1 MPDTRFVRLR
11 NAVRTSAF
19 RLTFLYTATFAASV
33 LVLLGFLYWRTV
45 ALIDRQARDTIE
57 AEIRGLAEQ
66 YDQRGLIGLVELIG
80 QRTALDG
87 NSDHVY
93 LLTSP
98 SLVPLAGNLERWPD
112 EDEVSGGWLSLSLS
126 KMDEGRLVPHL
137 VEARSFLL
145 PGGFR
150 LLVGRD
156 VHERGK
162 FRMIVL
168 EAFAWSLAAT
178 LALGLIGGL
187 LLSRRI
193 LGRVE
198 QVAGTARRIV
208 AGDLTQRLTRNG
220 SGDEFDRLA
229 AILNGMLDRIERLM
243 AGMRLAT
250 DSLAH
255 DLRRP
260 LTRLKARVELAL
272 LQPANAERDRRALA
286 DVLEQADSA
295 LLLFESLL
303 RIAMAESGAAVSELR
318 LLDLA
323 ALTRD
328 AAELY
333 EPLAENN
340 GIILQVTAQGPA
352 MVYGQGELLAQ
363 SIANLLDN
371 AVKYTPR
378 GGTIEVG
385 VASEDDRILLTI
397 ADSGPGI
404 NAGDRSRV
412 LDRFVRLEE
421 SRSSPG
427 SGLGLSLVDAVA
439 RLHGARLSLDDN
451 APGLR
456 VSLDFPAPQGQHDAA
471 PQGKPE
477 VSLLNR

>member
-19 RLTFLYTATFAASV
+19 RLTLLYTAVFAASV

-66 YDQRGLIGLVELIG
+66 YDQRGLPGLVELIR
-80 QRTALDG
+80 QRAALVG
-87 NSDHVY
+87 NDDHVY
-93 LLTSP
+93 LLTTP
-98 SLVPLAGNLERWPD
+98 SLLPLAGNLERWPD
-112 EDEVSGGWLSLSLS
+112 EQTKNGWLSLSLS
-126 KMDEGRLVPHL
+126 KMDEGRLMPHP

-156 VHERGK
+156 VLERGK
-162 FRMIVL
+162 FRLIVL

-178 LALGLIGGL
+178 LILGLIGGL

-198 QVAGTARRIV
+198 QVAGTARRIM

-272 LQPANAERDRRALA
+272 LQPADAERDRRALA
-286 DVLEQADSA
+286 DVLEQSDSA

-303 RIAMAESGAAVSELR
+303 KIAMAESGAAVTELR
-318 LLDLA
+318 PLDLA

-328 AAELY
+328 ATELY
-333 EPLAENN
+333 EPLADDN
-340 GIILQVTAQGPA
+340 GITIEVKADQPA
-352 MVYGQGELLAQ
+352 MLYGQGELLAQ

-371 AVKYTPR
+371 AVKYTPQ
-378 GGTIEVG
+378 GGRIG
-385 VASEDDRILLTI
+385 VAVTTQDDRVALTI

-404 NAGDRSRV
+404 NAADRLRV

-427 SGLGLSLVDAVA
+427 SGLGLSLVNAVA
-439 RLHGARLSLDDN
+439 RLHGADLSLDDN
-451 APGLR
+451 NPGLR
-456 VSLDFPAPQGQHDAA
+456 VCLMFPAA
-471 PQGKPE
+471 PATA
-477 VSLLNR
+477 